1 MKQKL
6 TPRWLVIKLAGIL
19 FAAYSAYNIFILY
32 RNGSTLP
39 EQGVFITALVA
50 ALFGLLAV
58 FAWTSEI
65 KNVRFQVIR
74 TTVFIV
80 DLLIV
85 FALKLRMIGRSVAY
99 IDSAKPHTVL
109 YGATY
114 FMTLAGML
122 VLFIY
127 YAFILKNLPLYPR
140 MSVILPAAAIILFLG
155 TLILEAVLFFAFGFA
170 MESSPLRTMV
180 IRPVFSLGFVGLSAY
195 FLFPPQITAEDENIA
210 KVDDTDFIV

>member
-85 FALKLRMIGRSVAY
+85 FALKLRMIA
-99 IDSAKPHTVL
+99 
-109 YGATY
+109 
-114 FMTLAGML
+114 
-122 VLFIY
+122 
-127 YAFILKNLPLYPR
+127 LKLR
-140 MSVILPAAAIILFLG
+140 MS
-155 TLILEAVLFFAFGFA
+155 
-170 MESSPLRTMV
+170 
-180 IRPVFSLGFVGLSAY
+180 
-195 FLFPPQITAEDENIA
+195 
-210 KVDDTDFIV
+210 